1 MTIMRKAHFR
11 SRVLSDMSPPHAVEL
26 LKMNRS
32 VTSKAPSSRSADW
45 AAHALTLFIAA
56 VFLDSLRFKFTNA
69 PKTQI
74 IFGDLDRWASGL
86 GAPGLFAQGGL
97 FSQYAIG
104 AAELAAAAI
113 LVGTMLAKS
122 HRFLQP
128 AGALLS
134 VAIMSGAIGF
144 HLFTPLGV
152 NVDNDGGA
160 LFYTACA
167 VWAAAIILLFIRRQE
182 SVVLL
187 KRLRALFA
195 PAEK

>member
-1 MTIMRKAHFR
+1 MDNSTISNLQPARK
-11 SRVLSDMSPPHAVEL
+11 STG
-26 LKMNRS
+26 
-32 VTSKAPSSRSADW
+32 VTRW
-45 AAHALTLFIAA
+45 AAHGLTVFIAA

-74 IFGDLDRWASGL
+74 IFGDLDQWSAGL

-104 AAELAAAAI
+104 GAELAASFI
-113 LVGTMLAKS
+113 LIATMLLRRY
-122 HRFLQP
+122 RFLQP

-134 VAIMSGAIGF
+134 IAIMSGAISF

-160 LFYTACA
+160 LFFTACG
-167 VWAAAIILLFIRRQE
+167 VWIG
-182 SVVLL
+182 SWVLL
-187 KRLRALFA
+187 YLRRRELGELVKRLRAFFA
-195 PAEK
+195 PANL

>member
-1 MTIMRKAHFR
+1 MDNSTISTLQPARK
-11 SRVLSDMSPPHAVEL
+11 STG
-26 LKMNRS
+26 
-32 VTSKAPSSRSADW
+32 VTRW
-45 AAHALTLFIAA
+45 AAHGLTVFIAA

-74 IFGDLDRWASGL
+74 IFGDLDQWSASL

-104 AAELAAAAI
+104 GAELAASFI
-113 LVGTMLAKS
+113 LIATMLLRRY
-122 HRFLQP
+122 RFLQP

-134 VAIMSGAIGF
+134 IAIMSGAISF

-160 LFYTACA
+160 LFFTACG
-167 VWAAAIILLFIRRQE
+167 VWIG
-182 SVVLL
+182 SWVLL
-187 KRLRALFA
+187 YLRRRELGELVKRLRAFFA
-195 PAEK
+195 PANL

>member
-1 MTIMRKAHFR
+1 MNDDAA
-11 SRVLSDMSPPHAVEL
+11 PP
-26 LKMNRS
+26 KPTN
-32 VTSKAPSSRSADW
+32 APIARW
-45 AAHALTLFIAA
+45 AAHGLTAFIAA

-74 IFGDLDRWASGL
+74 IFGDLDQWATGL

-104 AAELAAAAI
+104 SAELVASII
-113 LVGTMLAKS
+113 LLGTMVLRRY
-122 HRFLQP
+122 RFLQP
-128 AGALLS
+128 AGALLAI
-134 VAIMSGAIGF
+134 AIMSGAISF

-167 VWAAAIILLFIRRQE
+167 VWVGGWVLLLFRRRE
-182 SVVLL
+182 LGVLVS
-187 KRLRALFA
+187 RLRAFFA
-195 PAEK
+195 PA